1 MKHGTFILL
10 IGPTGSGKSMLM
22 KHAISVFPEL
32 VLPFSYTTRPRRHD
46 AIENAHYKFLSEE
59 EFKQWIDEG
68 KFLEWAEYSGNYYGT
83 LRAEVEA
90 ALAEGKTLLKE
101 MEVQGVRQIRE
112 TLPKEQLLTVF
123 ISAGS
128 WDALEARIRARAP
141 ISDEE
146 VALRR
151 KRYEDEITF
160 KDEADV
166 CIENIDGN
174 KEFANKAFTDLIQ
187 SVVT

>member
-1 MKHGTFILL
+1 MMAIQTRSLFYISL
-10 IGPTGSGKSMLM
+10 IDDNGVELFFSNDPN
-22 KHAISVFPEL
+22 ISNFPL
-32 VLPFSYTTRPRRHD
+32 YFSP

-151 KRYEDEITF
+151 KRYDYE
-160 KDEADV
+160 
-166 CIENIDGN
+166 
-174 KEFANKAFTDLIQ
+174 
-187 SVVT
+187 